1 MKLSLENNVTH
12 KKYEYSVEDLL
23 TSRLYFHFQIQIEEG
38 MDEGEYSYFL
48 YDDEKKNCFGQGL
61 AQLGDYKPQNKKY
74 KTNKN
79 EIKQYN
85 G

>member
-1 MKLSLENNVTH
+1 MKLILENNVTH
-12 KKYEYSVEDLL
+12 RKYEYDVDDLL
-23 TSRLYFHFQIQIEEG
+23 TSRIYFHFQIQLEEG
-38 MDEGEYSYFL
+38 MDEGEYDARLFDNDKS
-48 YDDEKKNCFGQGL
+48 NCFWQGL